1 MPERVA
7 RLAIFIVVGML
18 AAGCSTLPSEDPDRA
33 DATARE
39 PVLLDALCRTQSA
52 GLDLETARTSF
63 EAAHR
68 PLHEVAAELA
78 DVDRELAGRLHVA
91 KQATESALQTDDA
104 DLVAERASELTE
116 VTRQGLVAL
125 GRATSECSGTP

>member
-7 RLAIFIVVGML
+7 RLAILVVVGML
-18 AAGCSTLPSEDPDRA
+18 AAGCATLPSSDPGRA
-33 DATARE
+33 DVAAHE
-39 PVLLDALCRTQSA
+39 PVLLDALCRTQAA
-52 GLDLETARTSF
+52 GSDLEAARTSF

-91 KQATESALQTDDA
+91 KQSTEAALQTDDA
-104 DLVAERASELTE
+104 DVVGERVSELTE
-116 VTRQGLVAL
+116 VTRQGLAAL
-125 GRATSECSGTP
+125 GRATSECSGSA